1 MTSLIIG
8 EATCII
14 SKRSEPDVN
23 NMKEHFGQIQA
34 KLSKIENKINNMKE
48 HFGQIQAK
56 LSKIENKIEKLF
68 ENYQKKVGT

>member
-34 KLSKIENKINNMKE
+34 KLSKIENKI
-48 HFGQIQAK
+48 
-56 LSKIENKIEKLF
+56 EKLF